1 MLNELGLQSKQE
13 KMMMY
18 LSIAYSANVGGT
30 GTLIGTPPNL
40 ILMEILTSQYPDH
53 PLNFGSWMLFSLPNV
68 IMNLFLLWIVLQL
81 YFMGTNSIRKQLKF
95 KCKTEETETS
105 KNVREMLRTRYELL
119 GPMTFHE
126 MSTLALFS
134 SVVIIWFLRKPGF
147 IPGWSEMLEWT
158 DSQGSVI
165 SISSATPT
173 LLIVILF
180 FVIPADPFKDPK

>member
-1 MLNELGLQSKQE
+1 
-13 KMMMY
+13 MMY

-30 GTLIGTPPNL
+30 GTIIGTPPNL
-40 ILMEILTSQYPDH
+40 IFMEFLTSQYPNH

-68 IMNLFLLWIVLQL
+68 ILNLFLLWIVLQL
-81 YFMGTNSIRKQLKF
+81 YFMGANSLRDQF
-95 KCKTEETETS
+95 KCKSKTEETKMS
-105 KNVREMLRTRYELL
+105 QNVRGMLRDRYQLL

-126 MSTLALFS
+126 LSTLVLFS
-134 SVVIIWFLRKPGF
+134 SVVLIWLLRNPRF

-158 DSQGSVI
+158 DSGGSVV

-180 FVIPADPFKDPK
+180 FVIPADPVKDPK

>member
-13 KMMMY
+13 KRMMY

-30 GTLIGTPPNL
+30 GTIIGTPPNL
-40 ILMEILTSQYPDH
+40 ILMDYLSSQYADH
-53 PLNFGSWMLFSLPNV
+53 PLNFGSWMLFSIPNV
-68 IMNLFLLWIVLQL
+68 IINLFLLWIVLQL
-81 YFMGTNSIRKQLKF
+81 FFMGTNSVRKLF
-95 KCKTEETETS
+95 KCTEETKTS
-105 KNVREMLRTRYELL
+105 KNLREMLQERYQLL

-134 SVVIIWFLRKPGF
+134 SVVIIWLLRKPGF
-147 IPGWSEMLEWT
+147 IPGWSELLEWT
-158 DSQGSVI
+158 DSEGSVI
-165 SISSATPT
+165 PISSATPT

>member
-1 MLNELGLQSKQE
+1 
-13 KMMMY
+13 MMY

-40 ILMEILTSQYPDH
+40 ILMEFLTSQYPDH

-81 YFMGTNSIRKQLKF
+81 YFMGTDSVKQLKF
-95 KCKTEETETS
+95 KCRRRRTEETETS
-105 KNVREMLRTRYELL
+105 KSLRELL
-119 GPMTFHE
+119 RKRYQHLGPLTFHE
-126 MSTLALFS
+126 LSTLALFS

-147 IPGWSEMLEWT
+147 ISGWSEMLEWT
-158 DSQGSVI
+158 DSQGSII